1 MVFDSLQITD
11 SIESAATIRTPWTL
25 EKQGSRGSAGTD
37 AGQYLPRY
45 MAEENSLNPDH
56 TMSASDE

>member
-1 MVFDSLQITD
+1 MVFDSLKITD

-25 EKQGSRGSAGTD
+25 AKQGCWGSAGTD

-56 TMSASDE
+56 TKSASDE